1 MSRIIDFEQPLSA
14 DDEIYLS
21 TRPWLVAQAER
32 QGFELVYAGDEI
44 LDPESPESP
53 ESPEEEEAETVDY
66 NTLSIKDLQ
75 AAIASRNEGRD
86 DADKIVADSKG
97 KADLVAALELDD
109 ETEEEEEEEDDE

>member
-1 MSRIIDFEQPLSA
+1 MSRIIDFEKPLSA

-44 LDPESPESP
+44 LDPESPE
-53 ESPEEEEAETVDY
+53 EEQEAAPVDY
-66 NTLSIKDLQ
+66 NALSIKDLQ
-75 AAIASRNEGRD
+75 AEIASRNEARD

-97 KADLVAALELDD
+97 KGDLVAALELDD

>member
-32 QGFELVYAGDEI
+32 QGFELVYSGDEI
-44 LDPESPESP
+44 LDPESPED
-53 ESPEEEEAETVDY
+53 EQEAETVDY